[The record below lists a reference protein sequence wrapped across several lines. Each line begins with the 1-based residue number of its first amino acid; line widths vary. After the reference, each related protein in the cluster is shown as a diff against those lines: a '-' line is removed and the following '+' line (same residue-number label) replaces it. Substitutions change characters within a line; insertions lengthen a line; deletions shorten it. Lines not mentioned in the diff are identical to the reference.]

1 MSSSEVE
8 AKKFPFSRGRK
19 WSQNLNNSVN
29 ITRLS
34 WGGARIQ
41 TQALGFLSCSLNPS
55 CTPPTASWSFSQQM
69 SAYLLRS
76 TSQTPV
82 CMCPEALEAKSC
94 AIKIPLQMVA
104 SLFSLVLFGD
114 YSWATLS
121 SLTCTI
127 KESLLFFLVHKKIVQ
142 PCLLPFPNKDVCGTN

>member
-1 MSSSEVE
+1 MRL
-8 AKKFPFSRGRK
+8 KQLFFPFSRGRK
-19 WSQNLNNSVN
+19 WSQSLSNSVN
-29 ITRLS
+29 ITRLT

-69 SAYLLRS
+69 SAYLLCS

-82 CMCPEALEAKSC
+82 CMCPEALETKSC
-94 AIKIPLQMVA
+94 AIKIPLQMDA
-104 SLFSLVLFGD
+104 SLFSLVLFGN
-114 YSWATLS
+114 YGWATLS
-121 SLTCTI
+121 SLTCI
-127 KESLLFFLVHKKIVQ
+127 IVESLLFFPVHKEIVQ